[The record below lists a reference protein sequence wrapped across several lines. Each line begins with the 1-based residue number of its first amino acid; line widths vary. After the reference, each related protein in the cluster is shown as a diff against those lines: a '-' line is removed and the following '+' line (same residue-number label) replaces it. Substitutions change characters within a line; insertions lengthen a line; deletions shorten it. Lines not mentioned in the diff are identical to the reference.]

1 MKKGMISLATLELRQ
16 SLRSPAFW
24 GYSLLFGSFVALM
37 FAFGITESQIIGFVG
52 LSRLMVTFMQVT
64 MVILP
69 IYILIST
76 VRAVVGDRES
86 NVMEYILSLPI
97 SFSGYYW
104 AKFWAKFIEIFIPV
118 FMAFLGAVIW
128 GSISNIDVPWD
139 LFAYYSMLLVS
150 MVVCF
155 VGIAMYISA
164 RAKSQN
170 MAIST
175 VFILW
180 LVLVAFLDLILMGLM
195 LKTRMDSHAVIFV
208 GMVNPLQVFRTATL
222 ALFDPKLTVM
232 GPASYYILDTISRLW
247 FIIFAIAYP
256 IIIGIGS
263 AFLGNRYFKRNDI
276 I

>member
-1 MKKGMISLATLELRQ
+1 MKKGMISLASLELRQ
-16 SLRSPAFW
+16 SFRSVAFW
-24 GYSLLFGSFVALM
+24 AYSLLFGSFVALM

-104 AKFWAKFIEIFIPV
+104 AKFWAKFVEIFIPV
-118 FMAFLGAVIW
+118 FLALLGAAIW
-128 GSISNIDVPWD
+128 GAISNIDVPWD
-139 LFAYYSMLLVS
+139 LFAYYSGLLVA

-164 RAKSQN
+164 LAKSQT

-195 LKTRMDSHAVIFV
+195 LKTKMDPHAVIFI

-232 GPASYYILDTISRLW
+232 GPASYYILDTVSRAV
-247 FIIFAIAYP
+247 FVIFAILYP
-256 IIIGIGS
+256 IIIGFG
-263 AFLGNRYFKRNDI
+263 AALLGGRYFNRNDI